1 MVVFL
6 FLNTLMSLSGSKS
19 SLKAGKLYLDFLIG
33 IVFFLR
39 LILSRF
45 SRVIFAMI
53 AAIFVDQTIGFM
65 SVSIQERE
73 NTYEILLF
81 WSSFL
86 IFKH

>member
-6 FLNTLMSLSGSKS
+6 FLNTLMSSSGSKL
-19 SLKAGKLYLDFLIG
+19 SLKAGKLYLDFLIC
-33 IVFFLR
+33 IVFFL
-39 LILSRF
+39 LFILSRF

-73 NTYEILLF
+73 NA
-81 WSSFL
+81 
-86 IFKH
+86 